1 MGQCRGEAEAALAG
15 LLALGDVLGVRVVP
29 APPAPPAV
37 QEAPAEPAAAS

>member
-29 APPAPPAV
+29 APPAPAV
-37 QEAPAEPAAAS
+37 EAPAEPAAAS